1 MNYGIIFLV
10 LYLGLL
16 IGGGVLSSRKVGSG
30 DSDDFWVAGRSI
42 GTVMLTMSM
51 VASIMHGGS
60 IISGVGMAAKFGGI
74 AILPYVGFA
83 GGMFVILVLFA
94 KKLRA
99 MEAVTLSDY
108 MGKRYKSVRLH
119 AFTAIVVAV
128 SNILYLIA
136 QIRGMGFI
144 LQGILGTTFEMA
156 MVIGTVVLI
165 GYVAAGGLRGAVM
178 ANVIQFSFMMIG
190 LILLA
195 PNLAKLTGGW
205 TNAFV
210 QADAVAPGW
219 TSPTGT
225 SWTGAYLI
233 SWILTWF
240 VAYANRIELITKV
253 FAAKDTK
260 SARYAIPWTLLIV
273 FAFLLYGNMYL
284 GAAARVHVWDQITA
298 PDQAFTALVT
308 MTQPAIIAAIS
319 MVGIAAAA
327 MSTTDAL
334 LLSGGAAIAHDLLE
348 KCYYEPRGIKKS
360 EKYYLNISR
369 VTILSIGLIALLGA
383 FNTPQMLLEIV
394 SYAVALIGSTFFAPM
409 VVGLLSKRVS
419 TTAAAIGSVGGFL
432 VCAVHVVLSLM
443 GVDWALTIHP
453 SVLGVGTSFVLLL
466 GVNMFTRP
474 QESEEI
480 NRIFFDGEAAEEISV
495 PEVLEEA

>member
-1 MNYGIIFLV
+1 MNFGVIFLV
-10 LYLGLL
+10 LYLALL
-16 IGGGVLSSRKVGSG
+16 IGGGVITSRKVGGG

-42 GTVMLTMSM
+42 GTAMLTMSM

-60 IISGVGMAAKFGGI
+60 IISGVGMAAKFGGV

-99 MEAVTLSDY
+99 MQAVTLSDY
-108 MGKRYKSVRLH
+108 IGKRYNSVALH
-119 AFTAIVVAV
+119 AFTAVVVAI

-144 LQGILGTTFEMA
+144 LEGILGTSFEVA

-190 LILLA
+190 LILLV
-195 PNLAKLTGGW
+195 PNLLQLTGGW
-205 TNAFV
+205 TNAFT
-210 QADAVAPGW
+210 AVDKIAPGW

-225 SWTGAYLI
+225 TWSWTYLI

-253 FAAKDTK
+253 FAAKDIKT
-260 SARYAIPWTLLIV
+260 ARYAIPWTLLIV

-284 GAAARVHVWDQITA
+284 GAAARVHVWGSITA

-308 MTQPAIIAAIS
+308 MTQPKFIAAIS

-334 LLSGGAAIAHDLLE
+334 LLSGGAAVAHDLME
-348 KCYYEPRGIKKS
+348 KCYFEPRGIKKS
-360 EKYYLNISR
+360 QKFYLNVSR
-369 VTILSIGLIALLGA
+369 ITILSIGLLGLLGA
-383 FNTPQMLLEIV
+383 FNTPQMLLQIV
-394 SYAVALIGSTFFAPM
+394 SYAVALIGSTFFAPL
-409 VVGLLSKRVS
+409 VIGLLSKRVS
-419 TTAAAIGSVGGFL
+419 TAAAAAGSVGGFT
-432 VCAVHVVLSLM
+432 VCFIHVILSM
-443 GVDWALTIHP
+443 MSVKWALVVHP
-453 SVLGVGTSFVLLL
+453 SVVGVSVSFIFMLL
-466 GVNMFTRP
+466 VNMATKP
-474 QESEEI
+474 VESEQI
-480 NRIFFDGEAAEEISV
+480 NRIFFAEE
-495 PEVLEEA
+495 

>member
-1 MNYGIIFLV
+1 MNFGVIFLV
-10 LYLGLL
+10 LYLALL
-16 IGGGVLSSRKVGSG
+16 IGGGVLTSRKVGKADS

-42 GTVMLTMSM
+42 GTAMLTMSM

-60 IISGVGMAAKFGGI
+60 IISGVGMAAKFGGV
-74 AILPYVGFA
+74 AILPYIGFA

-99 MEAVTLSDY
+99 MQAVTLSDY
-108 MGKRYKSVRLH
+108 IGKRYNSVPLH
-119 AFTAIVVAV
+119 AFTAIVVAI

-144 LQGILGTTFEMA
+144 LEGILGVSFELA
-156 MVIGTVVLI
+156 MIIGTVVLI

-178 ANVIQFSFMMIG
+178 ANVIQFSFMMLG
-190 LILLA
+190 LILLV
-195 PNLAKLTGGW
+195 PNLLQLTGGW

-210 QADAVAPGW
+210 AVDKIAPGW
-219 TSPTGT
+219 SSPTGT
-225 SWTGAYLI
+225 SWSWTYLV

-260 SARYAIPWTLLIV
+260 TARYAIPWTLLIV

-284 GAAARVHVWDQITA
+284 GAAARVHVWGAISA

-308 MTQPAIIAAIS
+308 MTQPKIIAAIA

-334 LLSGGAAIAHDLLE
+334 LLSGGAAVAHDLLE
-348 KCYYEPRGIKKS
+348 KCYFEPKGIQKS
-360 EKYYLNISR
+360 QKFYLNISR
-369 VTILSIGLIALLGA
+369 ITILSIGLLGLLGA
-383 FNTPQMLLEIV
+383 FNTPQMLLQIV
-394 SYAVALIGSTFFAPM
+394 SYAVALIGSTFFAPL
-409 VVGLLSKRVS
+409 VIGLLSKRVS
-419 TTAAAIGSVGGFL
+419 TAAAAAGSVGGFL
-432 VCAVHVVLSLM
+432 ICFIHVVLSM
-443 GVDWALTIHP
+443 MSVEWALVVHP
-453 SVLGVGTSFVLLL
+453 SVVGVGVSFILMLV
-466 GVNMFTRP
+466 VNMVTRP
-474 QESEEI
+474 VESEHI
-480 NRIFFDGEAAEEISV
+480 NKIFFAEEN
-495 PEVLEEA
+495 